1 MKCVIIIGA
10 GGHAREVA
18 EILRHQTSA
27 GGGPQATG
35 FVVDDPEN
43 HPREVAGLPV
53 LGDWSWFDGRGR
65 EGLAVICAVGSPQLR
80 RRMAER
86 ATSAGLKF
94 ASAVSPL
101 AYLSP
106 EAQLGAGVM
115 IFPHCFVST
124 GSSVGEHAVVNV
136 AASVSHDTCLGR
148 YSTLG
153 PGVRLAGRV
162 SVGEGA
168 YIGVGASI
176 IDRVSVGAWTT
187 VGGGAVVTN
196 DLPGDVTAIG
206 VPARVIKVN
215 EKG

>member
-1 MKCVIIIGA
+1 MERVIIIGA

-18 EILRHQTSA
+18 EILRHQAS
-27 GGGPQATG
+27 GGAGPQAVG

-43 HPREVAGLPV
+43 HSREVAGLPV
-53 LGDWSWFDGRGR
+53 LGEWSWFNGEGR
-65 EGLAVICAVGSPQLR
+65 EGLAVICAVGSPKLR

-86 ATSAGLKF
+86 AASEGLKF

-106 EAQLGAGVM
+106 EARLGAGVM
-115 IFPHCFVST
+115 IFPHCFVSA

-136 AASVSHDTCLGR
+136 AASVSHDTRVGR

-153 PGVRLAGRV
+153 PGARLAGRV

-168 YIGVGASI
+168 YIGVGASVI
-176 IDRVSVGAWTT
+176 ERVSVGAWTI
-187 VGGGAVVTN
+187 VGGGAIVTK
-196 DLPGDVTAIG
+196 DLPEDVTAVG
-206 VPARVIKVN
+206 VPARVIKAN

>member
-1 MKCVIIIGA
+1 MERVVIIGA

-18 EILRHQTSA
+18 EIIRHQASV
-27 GGGPQATG
+27 GGGSQAAG

-43 HPREVAGLPV
+43 QPREVAGLPV
-53 LGDWSWFDGRGR
+53 LGGWAWFNGRAR

-86 ATSAGLKF
+86 ATSVGLKF

-115 IFPHCFVST
+115 IFPHCFVSA
-124 GSSVGEHAVVNV
+124 GSSVGAHAVVNV
-136 AASVSHDTCLGR
+136 AASVSHDTRVGR

-168 YIGVGASI
+168 YIGVGASV
-176 IDRVSVGAWTT
+176 IDHVSVGAWTI

-196 DLPGDVTAIG
+196 DLPEDVTAVG

-215 EKG
+215 G